1 MTASYGKMPKSF
13 CKFDKMLHTMAMEE
27 QIIINLQSVSNQF
40 LDVFFQGI
48 SYLASWIGAIALFL
62 VIIIFVSKKFG
73 LLFGSGFLVTIGVN
87 YLLKIIINRPRPFEA
102 NPEIIN
108 KLQTIGKSFPSGH
121 MVSVTFMVLALWLL
135 FYTLNKKGKFNLYN
149 KRWFKV
155 LSYAICVIFIIT
167 TAISRMYLGQHYI
180 TDLIGGIVVSVVGFL
195 LTLFV
200 CKKCF
205 SKQKKDNTINWKL

>member
-1 MTASYGKMPKSF
+1 MIASYGKMSKSF

-27 QIIINLQSVSNQF
+27 QIIIYLQSVSNKF

-48 SYLASWIGAIALFL
+48 SYLASWVGAIALFL

-73 LLFGSGFLVTIGVN
+73 LVFGGGFLVTIGVN

-135 FYTLNKKGKFNLYN
+135 FYTLNKMGKFNLYN

-155 LSYAICVIFIIT
+155 LSYAFGVLFIIL
-167 TAISRMYLGQHYI
+167 AAVSRMYLGQHYI
-180 TDLIGGIVVSVVGFL
+180 TDLIGGVVVSVLGFL
-195 LTLFV
+195 LTLLIY
-200 CKKCF
+200 KKCF

>member
-1 MTASYGKMPKSF
+1 MIASYGKMSKSF

-73 LLFGSGFLVTIGVN
+73 LVFGGGFLVTIGTN

-102 NPEIIN
+102 NPVIIN

-121 MVSVTFMVLALWLL
+121 MVSVTFMVLAIWLL
-135 FYTLNKKGKFNLYN
+135 FNALNKLGKFNLYN
-149 KRWFKV
+149 KSWFKI
-155 LSYAICVIFIIT
+155 LSYVLGIIFIIT

-180 TDLIGGIVVSVVGFL
+180 TDLIGGVVVSVLGFL

-200 CKKCF
+200 YKKCF
-205 SKQKKDNTINWKL
+205 SKQKKDNTIN